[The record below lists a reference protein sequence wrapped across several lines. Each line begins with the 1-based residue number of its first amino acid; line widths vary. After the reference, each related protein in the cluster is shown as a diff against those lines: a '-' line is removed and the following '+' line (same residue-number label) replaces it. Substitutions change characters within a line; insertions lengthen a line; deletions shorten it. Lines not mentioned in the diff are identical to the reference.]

1 MKNIYLQ
8 FLDHQ
13 PGNSPL
19 AIATVT
25 RSVGSTPQKPG
36 SSALYGLKGRLSGTV
51 GGGVVEGR
59 VSKIA
64 AEALG
69 TKKSTH
75 STFNLNNDISDK
87 SEAICGGQISVL
99 IDANPGNYTEVFEQ
113 LRNSIINHIPGVL
126 LTMVTKFSEDTVL
139 INRYWMTEKIVP
151 PIPETFIDALIPEVK
166 EMLSDRKS
174 SGYREMELS
183 IPDQEPSSLFF
194 LEAIFPPARLII
206 AGAGHIGKALAH
218 LADMVD
224 FEVSVIDD
232 RNEYANSENIPEAS
246 HIIVDD
252 VGEAL
257 SRLEK
262 DLNTYVVIVTRGHK
276 NDADAL
282 RPCIGSDLAFTG
294 MIGSAKKISAMRSDF
309 IGKGWATAEEWNK
322 IHTPVG
328 LDIKSKTVEE
338 IAVSI
343 AAQLILIRNSN

>member
-1 MKNIYLQ
+1 
-8 FLDHQ
+8 
-13 PGNSPL
+13 
-19 AIATVT
+19 
-25 RSVGSTPQKPG
+25 
-36 SSALYGLKGRLSGTV
+36 
-51 GGGVVEGR
+51 
-59 VSKIA
+59 
-64 AEALG
+64 
-69 TKKSTH
+69 
-75 STFNLNNDISDK
+75 
-87 SEAICGGQISVL
+87 
-99 IDANPGNYTEVFEQ
+99 
-113 LRNSIINHIPGVL
+113 
-126 LTMVTKFSEDTVL
+126 
-139 INRYWMTEKIVP
+139 
-151 PIPETFIDALIPEVK
+151 
-166 EMLSDRKS
+166 MLSDRKS